1 MFLLCFYWNLKKAFA
16 IYLKTPFLHLK
27 QYLTNESPLKTMS
40 LLFGYV
46 EKWLNKNVMLSFKI
60 YDVTDRTKNNYITH
74 ITQYLKRKR

>member
-1 MFLLCFYWNLKKAFA
+1 
-16 IYLKTPFLHLK
+16 
-27 QYLTNESPLKTMS
+27 MS